1 MRNPVYRLNV
11 GIITMEADP
20 WELEKNF
27 ERLEKYTREA
37 VNRRADLV
45 IAPEAILDGYAYGA
59 DPEAE
64 FKDLVSIAQK
74 IPDGQYLQKGSN
86 LAKELKIYFIF
97 GFLQISNNKLYN
109 SVVMFDP
116 EGEIVSTYSKVHP
129 KNESFITPG
138 EELKVTDTP
147 FGKIGF
153 LICSDRGVTDNFSTL
168 GVQGV
173 QIIFLPMDGAGGTEN
188 IDALR
193 YKAMDNHC
201 WIVVANT
208 WSCALISPQG
218 EIISQRYECEC
229 VTLQRID
236 VHSHLAEETETQVPN
251 ESSSDSISEPRRK
264 FLARRPDLY
273 KPLIES
279 PGENAYF
286 DSQGEPTE
294 KEIKSRKSWK
304 NSLRKKKR

>member
-1 MRNPVYRLNV
+1 MRNPLNRLNV

-27 ERLEKYTREA
+27 KRLEKYTREA
-37 VNRRADLV
+37 VNRLADLV

-59 DPEAE
+59 DHEAE
-64 FKDLVSIAQK
+64 FKKLASIAQK
-74 IPDGQYLQKGSN
+74 IPTGEYIKKGAK

-116 EGEIVSTYSKVHP
+116 EGEIISTYSKVHP

-138 EELKVTDTP
+138 EELKITTTD

-173 QIIFLPMDGAGGTEN
+173 QIIFLPMDGDGGPEN

-208 WSCALISPQG
+208 WSCALINPQG
-218 EIISQRYECEC
+218 QIISQRYECEC

-236 VHSHLAEETETQVPN
+236 IYTYLFEGNETKTAF
-251 ESSSDSISEPRRK
+251 SDTISEPRRK

-273 KPLIES
+273 KPLTEP
-279 PGENAYF
+279 PGENSYF
-286 DSQGEPTE
+286 DSEGQPTL

-304 NSLRKKKR
+304 DNLRKKKR